1 MSAGVA
7 ICADLAS
14 HGIDPDA
21 LTARLEAE
29 DVPVSIV
36 PGPCDRT
43 DAARWNGWSR
53 TVFAVC
59 PGGPSDEEVR
69 ARARRAG
76 VDPGVGVA
84 SVDVTAV
91 SVLGPEDRREERAA
105 VVLRARAAGIA
116 SSTPSPPEA
125 FRMALPGG
133 KVSRRSLLSFGGIR
147 YVPVAAVGEVGCR
160 GTVACGICV
169 EACPVDAIHR
179 DGPVPRVDA
188 DACIGCAACV
198 SACPVDG
205 AARVPGA
212 GLERFESEL
221 AALTASGERA
231 GILVG
236 CQGAPDPAQ
245 DRLSGTW
252 LPIRV
257 PCLSVVTPAWALAS
271 LAAGAGAVAFAG
283 CGGGCRAGGAERTEA
298 IVAFGREVLDH
309 AGVDDPEARVR
320 LLLPVDRD
328 RSSPGPW
335 PEDLPPLGTP
345 TWRPHLREPGASAR
359 ALAALG
365 ATRGSVAND
374 RSPLGRVTFE
384 SDRCTMCGLC
394 ATVCPTGAIRFD
406 QGAVAAALDL
416 ERAACIGCEH
426 CSTICPEH
434 ALSVE
439 RVVDLE
445 RLGGVPEPL
454 KRSTLARCRRCGDP
468 VAPTAMLERLR
479 PALDPA
485 LLATIEGLC
494 QRCRG
499 LR

>member
-7 ICADLAS
+7 ICGDLES

-29 DVPVSIV
+29 DVRVSIV

-84 SVDVTAV
+84 SVDVAAV
-91 SVLGPEDRREERAA
+91 SRLGPDDRREERAA

-116 SSTPSPPEA
+116 SSPPSPPGA

-147 YVPVAAVGEVGCR
+147 YVPVASVGEAGCR
-160 GTVACGICV
+160 GSVACGVCV
-169 EACPVDAIHR
+169 EACPVGAIHR
-179 DGPVPRVDA
+179 GGSVPRVDA
-188 DACIGCAACV
+188 DVCIGCGACV

-212 GLERFESEL
+212 DLVRFESEL

-231 GILVG
+231 GIVVG
-236 CQGAPDPAQ
+236 CSGAPDPPGE
-245 DRLSGTW
+245 RLAGTW
-252 LPIRV
+252 LPVEV
-257 PCLSVVTPAWALAS
+257 PCLSIVTPAWALAS
-271 LAAGAGAVAFAG
+271 LAAGAGAVALAG
-283 CGGGCRAGGAERTEA
+283 CGGGCRAGGAERIEA
-298 IVAFGREVLDH
+298 IVDFSREALSQ
-309 AGVDDPEARVR
+309 AGVADPEVRVR
-320 LLLPVDRD
+320 LLVPEDGD
-328 RSSPGPW
+328 RSSGPE
-335 PEDLPPLGTP
+335 PEDLPPLGAP
-345 TWRPHLREPGASAR
+345 SWAPSLREPAASVR

-365 ATRGSVAND
+365 ATRGNIANE
-374 RSPLGRVTFE
+374 RAPLGRVTFD
-384 SDRCTMCGLC
+384 SSACTMCGLC
-394 ATVCPTGAIRFD
+394 ASVCPTGAIRFD
-406 QGAVAAALDL
+406 QGVVAAALDL
-416 ERAACIGCEH
+416 DRSACIGCGH
-426 CSTICPEH
+426 CSRICPER
-434 ALSVE
+434 ALAIE
-439 RVVDLE
+439 PVVDLD

-454 KRSTLARCRRCGDP
+454 KRSTLARCRRCGEP

-479 PALDPA
+479 PSLDPS